1 MALDGIYL
9 HKLKNEIEKV
19 AVGSRVDKVS
29 QPSKDEIVLTLR
41 GKSGQQKLLLCV
53 RANSPRIQLTK
64 HTLENPSVPPMLCML
79 FRKHL
84 IGAMIKEIRQQELDR
99 ILFIDFDATNE
110 IGDRVN
116 LTLCIEIMG
125 KYSNIILIDGE
136 NKIIDSIKRVDFSTS
151 SVRQILPGLEYA
163 LPPGQTKCNLLTDDP
178 HDAIRLIDD
187 NEIGLKM
194 SKAVLSSVQGISP
207 IIAREIVYQ
216 ACGEDKF
223 VGEITKGDLIKT
235 EYLLSEIKSQLETDT
250 DAYIVFDET
259 GKPIDFS
266 FIDIKQYN
274 AEANIKKYESHSAL
288 LDDYYYEKDRIERTR
303 HKGQEL
309 FRLVS
314 NLTER
319 TARKLNVQREELK
332 KCGDRETLRIYAELI
347 NANVYRLEKGALF
360 YEIENYYDGNNV
372 VRISCDPSLSPVK
385 NAQKYYKEY
394 KKAQTAEKMLT
405 QLIEKGEEELEYFK
419 TVEDELIRSDSESEL
434 SSIREELASLGY
446 AKTKR
451 KSNKK
456 PPKALP
462 PMEFETTDGFTVLV
476 GRNNIQNDRLSMKQA
491 NNHDMFMHIQKQPGS
506 HVIIVSDN
514 KEISDRAIE
523 EAAVIA
529 AYYSS
534 ARQSSRVP
542 IDYTFVKNLKKPNGA
557 KPGFVIYHVYYT
569 ITVKPDSEFVES
581 LRKK

>member
-9 HKLKNEIEKV
+9 HKLKNEIENS
-19 AVGSRVDKVS
+19 ALGSRIDKVS

-41 GKSGQQKLLLCV
+41 GKGGSAKLLLCV
-53 RANSPRIQLTK
+53 RANSPRIQFTS
-64 HTLENPSVPPMLCML
+64 HSLENPAVPPMLCML
-79 FRKHL
+79 FRKRL
-84 IGAMIKEIRQQELDR
+84 VGAMIKNVRQHELDR

-110 IGDRVN
+110 IGDRVE

-125 KYSNIILIDGE
+125 KYSNIILIDGD
-136 NKIIDSIKRVDFSTS
+136 NKIVDAVKRVDFSTS
-151 SVRQILPGLEYA
+151 SVRQILPGLEYS
-163 LPPGQTKCNLLTDDP
+163 LPPAQSKCNLLVDCTDK
-178 HDAIRLIDD
+178 AIDIIKTFGDGQKL
-187 NEIGLKM
+187 
-194 SKAVLSSVQGISP
+194 SKAVLFAVQGISP
-207 IIAREIVYQ
+207 IVSREIVYL

-223 VGEITKGDLIKT
+223 VGEVTDEEFSKIQNVLEK
-235 EYLLSEIKSQLETDT
+235 IKSELEIQSE
-250 DAYIVFDET
+250 AYMIIDET
-259 GKPIDFS
+259 GKPIDYS
-266 FIDIKQYN
+266 FLNIGQYG
-274 AEANIKKYESHSAL
+274 ESVTIRQYPNYSAL
-288 LDDYYYEKDRIERTR
+288 LDEYYFEKDRIERTR

-309 FRLVS
+309 FKLVS
-314 NLTER
+314 SLTER
-319 TARKLNVQREELK
+319 TARKLNIQRQELS
-332 KCGDRETLRIYAELI
+332 KCADRETLRIYAELI
-347 NANVYRLEKGALF
+347 NANVYRLEKGAL
-360 YEIENYYDGNNV
+360 YYDLENYYDGNNI
-372 VRISCDPSLSPVK
+372 VRIPCDPSKTPVK

-446 AKTKR
+446 V
-451 KSNKK
+451 KSRSKSGKK

-514 KEISDRAIE
+514 KDISDKAIE

-542 IDYTFVKNLKKPNGA
+542 IDYTLVKNLKKPNGS
-557 KPGFVIYHVYYT
+557 KPGFVVYYTYYT
-569 ITVKPDSEFVES
+569 ITVKPDGAFVES

>member
-9 HKLKNEIEKV
+9 HKIKNEIEKV

-53 RANSPRIQLTK
+53 RANSPRIQLTR
-64 HTLENPSVPPMLCML
+64 HTLENPAVPPMLCML

-84 IGAMIKEIRQQELDR
+84 VGAMIKEIRQHELDR

-110 IGDRVN
+110 IGDKVL

-136 NKIIDSIKRVDFSTS
+136 GKIIDSVKRVDFSTS
-151 SVRQILPGLEYA
+151 SVRQILPGLKYA
-163 LPPGQTKCNLLTDDP
+163 LPPGQTKCNLLTDEP

-187 NEIGLKM
+187 ADMGQKI
-194 SKAVLSSVQGISP
+194 SKAVLSAVQGISP
-207 IIAREIVYQ
+207 IIAREIAYLS
-216 ACGEDKF
+216 CNEDKF
-223 VGEITKGDLIKT
+223 VGEVTKDELGKI
-235 EYLLSEIKSQLETDT
+235 ESILSKIKSNLDTDT
-250 DAYIVFDET
+250 DAYMITDET
-259 GKPIDFS
+259 GKPTDYS
-266 FIDIKQYN
+266 FLDVKQYG
-274 AEANIKKYESHSAL
+274 ARMSLRKYESHSAL
-288 LDDYYYEKDRIERTR
+288 LDDYYFEKDRIERTR

-309 FRLVS
+309 FKLVS

-319 TARKLNVQREELK
+319 TARKLNIQREELE
-332 KCGDRETLRIYAELI
+332 KCADRETLRVYAELI
-347 NANVYRLEKGALF
+347 NANAYRLEKGAFF
-360 YEIENYYDGNNV
+360 YDVENYYDENKT
-372 VRISCDPSLSPVK
+372 VRISCDPSLTPIK

-405 QLIEKGEEELEYFK
+405 ELIKKGEEELEYFK
-419 TVEDELIRSDSESEL
+419 TVEDELIRSDTESEL
-434 SSIREELASLGY
+434 NSVREELASLGY
-446 AKTKR
+446 VKSKR

-476 GRNNIQNDRLSMKQA
+476 GRNNVQNDKLSMKQA

-542 IDYTFVKNLKKPNGA
+542 IDYTYVKNLKKPNGA

-569 ITVKPDSEFVES
+569 ITVKPDGEFVEK
-581 LRKK
+581 LRRK

>member
-9 HKLKNEIEKV
+9 HKLKNEIEK
-19 AVGSRVDKVS
+19 AALGSRIDKVS

-41 GKSGQQKLLLCV
+41 GKSGAQKLLLCV
-53 RANSPRIQLTK
+53 RANSPRIQLTA

-84 IGAMIKEIRQQELDR
+84 VGAMIKSIRQQELDR

-110 IGDRVN
+110 IGDKVT

-125 KYSNIILIDGE
+125 KYSNIILIDGDG
-136 NKIIDSIKRVDFSTS
+136 KIIDSVKRVDFSTS
-151 SVRQILPGLEYA
+151 AVRQILPGLSYM
-163 LPPGQTKCNLLTDDP
+163 LPPGQSKCNLLTDDP
-178 HDAIRLIDD
+178 HDAVRLIDGAD
-187 NEIGLKM
+187 DGQKL
-194 SKAVLSSVQGISP
+194 SKAVLSAVQGISP
-207 IIAREIVYQ
+207 IVAREITHLS
-216 ACGEDKF
+216 CGEDKF
-223 VGEITKGDLIKT
+223 VGEVSQKELDSI
-235 EYLLSEIKSQLETDT
+235 ENLLSEIKADLDKQTE
-250 DAYIVFDET
+250 AYMVSDET
-259 GKPIDFS
+259 GKPIDYS
-266 FIDIKQYN
+266 FLDIKQYGSR
-274 AEANIKKYESHSAL
+274 ASVRKYESFSAL

-319 TARKLNVQREELK
+319 TARKLNIQREELA
-332 KCGDRETLRIYAELI
+332 KCGDREPLRIYAELI
-347 NANVYRLEKGALF
+347 NANVYRLEKGAVYYDL
-360 YEIENYYDGNNV
+360 ENYYDGNKT

-405 QLIEKGEEELEYFK
+405 ELIKKGEEELEYFK
-419 TVEDELIRSDSESEL
+419 TVEDELIRSDTESEL
-434 SSIREELASLGY
+434 NSVREELASLGY
-446 AKTKR
+446 VKTR
-451 KSNKK
+451 NKSNRK

-476 GRNNIQNDRLSMKQA
+476 GRNNVQNDRLSMKQA

-514 KEISDRAIE
+514 REISDQAIE

-542 IDYTFVKNLKKPNGA
+542 IDYTPVKNLKKPNGA
-557 KPGFVIYHVYYT
+557 KPGYVIYHVYYT
-569 ITVKPDSEFVES
+569 ITVKPDGEFVEK
-581 LRKK
+581 LRKR

>member
-9 HKLKNEIEKV
+9 HKLKNEIEK
-19 AVGSRVDKVS
+19 AALGSRIDKVS

-41 GKSGQQKLLLCV
+41 GKSGAQKLLLCV
-53 RANSPRIQLTK
+53 RANSPRIQLTA

-84 IGAMIKEIRQQELDR
+84 VGAMIKSIRQQELDR

-110 IGDRVN
+110 IGDKVT

-125 KYSNIILIDGE
+125 KYSNIILIDGDG
-136 NKIIDSIKRVDFSTS
+136 KIIDSVKRVDFSTS
-151 SVRQILPGLEYA
+151 AVRQILPGLSYM
-163 LPPGQTKCNLLTDDP
+163 LPPGQSKCNLLTDDP
-178 HDAIRLIDD
+178 HDAVRLIDGAD
-187 NEIGLKM
+187 DGQKL
-194 SKAVLSSVQGISP
+194 SKAVLSAVQGISP
-207 IIAREIVYQ
+207 IVAREITHLS
-216 ACGEDKF
+216 CGEDKF
-223 VGEITKGDLIKT
+223 VGEVSQKELDSI
-235 EYLLSEIKSQLETDT
+235 ENLLSEIKADLDKQTE
-250 DAYIVFDET
+250 AYMVSDET
-259 GKPIDFS
+259 GKPIDYS
-266 FIDIKQYN
+266 FLDIKQYGSR
-274 AEANIKKYESHSAL
+274 ASVRKYESFSAL

-319 TARKLNVQREELK
+319 TARKLNIQREELA

-347 NANVYRLEKGALF
+347 NANVYRLEKGAVYYDL
-360 YEIENYYDGNNV
+360 ENYYDGNKT

-405 QLIEKGEEELEYFK
+405 ELIKKGEEELEYFK
-419 TVEDELIRSDSESEL
+419 TVEDELIRSDTESEL
-434 SSIREELASLGY
+434 NSVREELASLGY
-446 AKTKR
+446 VKTR
-451 KSNKK
+451 NKSNRK

-476 GRNNIQNDRLSMKQA
+476 GRNNVQNDRLSMKQA

-514 KEISDRAIE
+514 REISDQAIE

-542 IDYTFVKNLKKPNGA
+542 IDYTPVKNLKKPNGA
-557 KPGFVIYHVYYT
+557 KPGYVIYHVYYT
-569 ITVKPDSEFVES
+569 ITVKPDGEFVEK
-581 LRKK
+581 LRKR

>member
-9 HKLKNEIEKV
+9 HKLKNEIEK
-19 AVGSRVDKVS
+19 AALGSRIDKVS

-41 GKSGQQKLLLCV
+41 GKSGAQKLLLCV
-53 RANSPRIQLTK
+53 RANSPRIQLTA

-84 IGAMIKEIRQQELDR
+84 VGAMIKSIRQQELDR

-110 IGDRVN
+110 IGDKVT

-125 KYSNIILIDGE
+125 KYSNIILIDGDG
-136 NKIIDSIKRVDFSTS
+136 KIIDSVKRVDFSTS
-151 SVRQILPGLEYA
+151 AVRQILPGLNYM
-163 LPPGQTKCNLLTDDP
+163 LPPGQSKCNLLTDDP
-178 HDAIRLIDD
+178 HDAVRLIDGAD
-187 NEIGLKM
+187 DGQKL
-194 SKAVLSSVQGISP
+194 SKAVLSAVQGISP
-207 IIAREIVYQ
+207 IVAREITHLS
-216 ACGEDKF
+216 CGEDKF
-223 VGEITKGDLIKT
+223 VGEVSQKELDSIGN
-235 EYLLSEIKSQLETDT
+235 LLSEMKTDLDKLT
-250 DAYIVFDET
+250 EAYMVSDET
-259 GKPIDFS
+259 GKPIDYS
-266 FIDIKQYN
+266 FLDIKQYGSR
-274 AEANIKKYESHSAL
+274 ASVRKYENFSAL

-319 TARKLNVQREELK
+319 TARKLNIQREELA

-347 NANVYRLEKGALF
+347 NANVYRLEKGAVYYDL
-360 YEIENYYDGNNV
+360 ENYYDGNKT

-405 QLIEKGEEELEYFK
+405 ELIKKGEDELEYFK
-419 TVEDELIRSDSESEL
+419 TVEDELIRSDTESEL
-434 SSIREELASLGY
+434 NSVREELASLGY
-446 AKTKR
+446 VKTR
-451 KSNKK
+451 NKSNKK

-476 GRNNIQNDRLSMKQA
+476 GRNNVQNDRLSMKQA

-514 KEISDRAIE
+514 REISDQAIE

-542 IDYTFVKNLKKPNGA
+542 IDYTPVKNLKKPNGA
-557 KPGFVIYHVYYT
+557 KPGYVIYHVYYT
-569 ITVKPDSEFVES
+569 ITVKPDGEFVEKI
-581 LRKK
+581 RKR

>member
-9 HKLKNEIEKV
+9 HKLKNEIEK
-19 AVGSRVDKVS
+19 AALGLRIDKVS

-41 GKSGQQKLLLCV
+41 GKSGAQKLLLCV
-53 RANSPRIQLTK
+53 RANSPRIQLTA

-84 IGAMIKEIRQQELDR
+84 VGAMIKSIRQQELDR

-110 IGDRVN
+110 IGDKVT

-125 KYSNIILIDGE
+125 KYSNIILIDGDG
-136 NKIIDSIKRVDFSTS
+136 KIIDSVKRVDFSTS
-151 SVRQILPGLEYA
+151 AVRQILPGLNYM
-163 LPPGQTKCNLLTDDP
+163 LPPGQSKCNLLTDDP
-178 HDAIRLIDD
+178 HDAVRLIDSAD
-187 NEIGLKM
+187 DGQKL
-194 SKAVLSSVQGISP
+194 SKAVLSAVQGISP
-207 IIAREIVYQ
+207 IVAREITHLS
-216 ACGEDKF
+216 CGEDKF
-223 VGEITKGDLIKT
+223 VGEVLQKELDSI
-235 EYLLSEIKSQLETDT
+235 ENLLSEMKTDLDKQT
-250 DAYIVFDET
+250 EAYMVSDET
-259 GKPIDFS
+259 GKPIDYS
-266 FIDIKQYN
+266 FLDIKQYGSR
-274 AEANIKKYESHSAL
+274 ASVRKYESFSAL

-319 TARKLNVQREELK
+319 TARKLNIQREELA
-332 KCGDRETLRIYAELI
+332 KCGDRETLRVYAELI
-347 NANVYRLEKGALF
+347 NANVYRLEKGAVYYDL
-360 YEIENYYDGNNV
+360 ENYYDGNKT

-405 QLIEKGEEELEYFK
+405 ELIKKGEDELEYFK
-419 TVEDELIRSDSESEL
+419 TVEDELIRSDTESEL
-434 SSIREELASLGY
+434 NSVREELASLGY
-446 AKTKR
+446 VKTR
-451 KSNKK
+451 NKSNKK

-476 GRNNIQNDRLSMKQA
+476 GRNNVQNDRLSMKQA

-514 KEISDRAIE
+514 REISDQAIE

-542 IDYTFVKNLKKPNGA
+542 IDYTPVKNLKKPNGA
-557 KPGFVIYHVYYT
+557 KPGYVIYHVYYT
-569 ITVKPDSEFVES
+569 ITVKPDGEFVEK
-581 LRKK
+581 LRKR

>member
-9 HKLKNEIEKV
+9 HKLKNEIEK
-19 AVGSRVDKVS
+19 AALGSRIDKVS

-41 GKSGQQKLLLCV
+41 GKSGAQKLLLCV
-53 RANSPRIQLTK
+53 RANSPRIQFTA

-84 IGAMIKEIRQQELDR
+84 VGAMIKSIRQQELDR

-110 IGDRVN
+110 IGDKVT

-125 KYSNIILIDGE
+125 KYSNIILIDGDG
-136 NKIIDSIKRVDFSTS
+136 KIIDSVKRVDFSTS
-151 SVRQILPGLEYA
+151 AVRQILPGLNYM
-163 LPPGQTKCNLLTDDP
+163 LPPGQSKCNLLTDDP
-178 HDAIRLIDD
+178 HDAVRLIDSAD
-187 NEIGLKM
+187 DGQKL
-194 SKAVLSSVQGISP
+194 SKAVLSAVQGISP
-207 IIAREIVYQ
+207 IVAREITHLS
-216 ACGEDKF
+216 CGEDKF
-223 VGEITKGDLIKT
+223 VGEVSQKELDSI
-235 EYLLSEIKSQLETDT
+235 ENLLSEMKTDLDKQT
-250 DAYIVFDET
+250 EAYMVSDET
-259 GKPIDFS
+259 GKPIDYS
-266 FIDIKQYN
+266 FLDIKQYGSR
-274 AEANIKKYESHSAL
+274 ASVRKYENFSAL

-319 TARKLNVQREELK
+319 TARKLNIQREELA

-347 NANVYRLEKGALF
+347 NANVYRLEKGAVYYDL
-360 YEIENYYDGNNV
+360 ENYYDGNKT

-405 QLIEKGEEELEYFK
+405 ELIKKGEDELEYFK
-419 TVEDELIRSDSESEL
+419 TVEDELIRSDTESEL
-434 SSIREELASLGY
+434 NSVREELASLGY
-446 AKTKR
+446 VKTR
-451 KSNKK
+451 NKSNKK

-476 GRNNIQNDRLSMKQA
+476 GRNNVQNDRLSMKQA

-514 KEISDRAIE
+514 REISDQAIE

-542 IDYTFVKNLKKPNGA
+542 IDYTPVKNLKKPNGA
-557 KPGFVIYHVYYT
+557 KPGYVIYHVYYT
-569 ITVKPDSEFVES
+569 ITVKPDGEFVEKI
-581 LRKK
+581 RKR

>member
-9 HKLKNEIEKV
+9 HKLKNEIEK
-19 AVGSRVDKVS
+19 AALGSRIDKVS

-41 GKSGQQKLLLCV
+41 GKSGAQKLLLCV
-53 RANSPRIQLTK
+53 RANSPRIQLTA

-84 IGAMIKEIRQQELDR
+84 VGAMIKSIRQQELDR

-110 IGDRVN
+110 IGDKVT

-125 KYSNIILIDGE
+125 KYSNIILIDGDG
-136 NKIIDSIKRVDFSTS
+136 KIIDSVKRVDFSTS
-151 SVRQILPGLEYA
+151 AVRQILPGLKYM
-163 LPPGQTKCNLLTDDP
+163 LPPGQSKCNLLTDDP
-178 HDAIRLIDD
+178 HDAIRLIDGAD
-187 NEIGLKM
+187 DGQKL
-194 SKAVLSSVQGISP
+194 SKAVLSAVQGISP
-207 IIAREIVYQ
+207 IVAREITHLS
-216 ACGEDKF
+216 CGEDKF
-223 VGEITKGDLIKT
+223 VGEVSQKELDSI
-235 EYLLSEIKSQLETDT
+235 ENLLSKMKTDLDKQT
-250 DAYIVFDET
+250 EAYMVSDET
-259 GKPIDFS
+259 GKPIDYS
-266 FIDIKQYN
+266 FLDIKQYGSR
-274 AEANIKKYESHSAL
+274 ASVRKYESVSAL

-319 TARKLNVQREELK
+319 TARKLNIQREELA

-347 NANVYRLEKGALF
+347 NANVYRLEKGAVYYDL
-360 YEIENYYDGNNV
+360 ENYYDGNKT

-405 QLIEKGEEELEYFK
+405 ELIKKGEDELEYFK
-419 TVEDELIRSDSESEL
+419 TVEDELIRSDTESEL
-434 SSIREELASLGY
+434 NSVREELASLGY
-446 AKTKR
+446 VKTR
-451 KSNKK
+451 NKSNKK

-476 GRNNIQNDRLSMKQA
+476 GRNNVQNDRLSMKQA

-514 KEISDRAIE
+514 REISDQAIE

-542 IDYTFVKNLKKPNGA
+542 IDYTPVKNLKKPNGA
-557 KPGFVIYHVYYT
+557 KPGYVIYHVYYT
-569 ITVKPDSEFVES
+569 ITVKPDGEFVEKI
-581 LRKK
+581 RKR

>member
-9 HKLKNEIEKV
+9 HKLKNEIESV
-19 AVGSRVDKVS
+19 ALGSRIDKVS

-41 GKSGQQKLLLCV
+41 GKSGAQRLLLCV
-53 RANSPRIQLTK
+53 RANSPRIQLTS

-84 IGAMIKEIRQQELDR
+84 VGAMIKSVRQHELDR

-110 IGDRVN
+110 IGDKVT

-125 KYSNIILIDGE
+125 KYSNIILIGGDG
-136 NKIIDSIKRVDFSTS
+136 KIIDSVKRVDFSTS
-151 SVRQILPGLEYA
+151 AVRQILPGLSYI
-163 LPPGQTKCNLLTDDP
+163 LPPGQSKCNLLTDDP
-178 HDAIRLIDD
+178 HDAVRLIESADSGQK
-187 NEIGLKM
+187 I
-194 SKAVLSSVQGISP
+194 SKAVLSAVQGISP
-207 IIAREIVYQ
+207 IAAREITYLT
-216 ACGEDKF
+216 CGEDLF
-223 VGEITKGDLIKT
+223 VGEVSEKELSAI
-235 EYLLSEIKSQLETDT
+235 ENLLFEIKADLDKQTE
-250 DAYIVFDET
+250 AYMVSDET
-259 GKPIDFS
+259 GKPIDYS
-266 FIDIKQYN
+266 FLDICQYGSK
-274 AEANIKKYESHSAL
+274 ASVKKYQSFSAL

-319 TARKLNVQREELK
+319 TARKLNIQREELA

-347 NANVYRLEKGALF
+347 NANVYRLKKGAF
-360 YEIENYYDGNNV
+360 YYDLENYYDGNKT
-372 VRISCDPSLSPVK
+372 VRIACDPSLTPVK

-405 QLIEKGEEELEYFK
+405 RLIEKGEEELEYFK
-419 TVEDELIRSDSESEL
+419 TVEDELIRSDTESEL
-434 SSIREELASLGY
+434 NSVREELASLGY
-446 AKTKR
+446 VKTR
-451 KSNKK
+451 NKSNKK

-476 GRNNIQNDRLSMKQA
+476 GRNNVQNDRLSMKQA

-514 KEISDRAIE
+514 REISDKAIE

-542 IDYTFVKNLKKPNGA
+542 IDYTPVKNLKKPNGA
-557 KPGFVIYHVYYT
+557 KPGYVIYHVYYT
-569 ITVKPDSEFVES
+569 ITVKPDGELVES